1 MDTAMTP
8 AGDRHPGENHLG
20 REAFALSGKNRTP
33 DQVRHEAGD
42 GLCRQRNNTV
52 KNFLLVTKP
61 GIVIGNLIATAG
73 GFLLAS
79 KGCIDSGLFQATLLG
94 VALMVACGCVFNN
107 CIDKD
112 LDRKMVRTRNR
123 VLPRGLMSPGVAS
136 VYASLLGMAGTALL
150 SSATNRLCVAI
161 VLAGLVIYVGLYSLG
176 LKRRS
181 VYAALV
187 GSLAGAAPPLAGY
200 CAVSHRFDLEALILL
215 AVFSLW
221 QIPHAHAIAVY
232 RRDDFAAAAIPALP
246 LTRGLPAAKRH
257 ILVCIAGFMAAA
269 LMLTIGGYTGYRFFA
284 VAAVL
289 NLSWLTLAW
298 RGDHATDE
306 QRWAKRLFVFSILSI
321 TVLSVMMAVDFTVP
335 AAPGLLLT
343 AAP

>member
-1 MDTAMTP
+1 MGVQVMHAAIEP
-8 AGDRHPGENHLG
+8 AVKSHFGKCRNPEESRVPDRVRYGAGN
-20 REAFALSGKNRTP
+20 ALLRQGFNCAKNY
-33 DQVRHEAGD
+33 
-42 GLCRQRNNTV
+42 
-52 KNFLLVTKP
+52 LLVTKP

-79 KGCIDSGLFQATLLG
+79 KGRIDSGLLLATLLG
-94 VALMVACGCVFNN
+94 VSLMVACGCVFNN

-123 VLPRGLMSPGVAS
+123 VLPRGLMSSRVAS

-150 SSATNRLCVAI
+150 FAETNRLCVAI
-161 VLAGLVIYVGLYSLG
+161 VLAGLTIYIGLYSLG

-181 VYAALV
+181 AYAALV

-200 CAVSHRFDLEALILL
+200 CAVSQRFDLEALILL

-221 QIPHAHAIAVY
+221 QIPHAHAIAIY

-246 LTRGLPAAKRH
+246 LKRGLPAARKH

-269 LMLTIGGYTGYRFFA
+269 LMLTVGGYTGYRFLA

-298 RGDHATDE
+298 RGDPAADE
-306 QRWAKRLFVFSILSI
+306 RRWAKRLFVFSILSI
-321 TVLSVMMAVDFTVP
+321 TALSVMMAVDFTVP
-335 AAPGLLLT
+335 VGSHLLLT
-343 AAP
+343 AVP

>member
-1 MDTAMTP
+1 MNIQMMKIAMNPLERDHFHP
-8 AGDRHPGENHLG
+8 ACDPEERRAPDR
-20 REAFALSGKNRTP
+20 
-33 DQVRHEAGD
+33 VRYGAGCAWLRK
-42 GLCRQRNNTV
+42 GINGV
-52 KNFLLVTKP
+52 KNYILVTKP

-79 KGCIDSGLFQATLLG
+79 KGTIDAGLMLATLLS
-94 VALMVACGCVFNN
+94 VSLMVACGCVLNN
-107 CIDKD
+107 CIDKN

-123 VLPRGLMSPGVAS
+123 VLPRGLMSSRVAG

-150 SSATNRLCVAI
+150 FAATNRLCVVI
-161 VLAGLVIYVGLYSLG
+161 VMAGLAIYIGLYSLG

-215 AVFSLW
+215 ALFSLW
-221 QIPHAHAIAVY
+221 QIPHAHAIAIY
-232 RRDDFAAAAIPALP
+232 RRDDFAAAKIPALP
-246 LTRGLPAAKRH
+246 LKRGLPAAKRQ

-269 LMLTIGGYTGYRFFA
+269 LMLTFGGYTGYPFLA
-284 VAAVL
+284 VSAVL

-298 RGDHATDE
+298 RGDPAANE
-306 QRWAKRLFVFSILSI
+306 RRWAKRLFVFSILSI
-321 TVLSVMMAVDFTVP
+321 TAVSLMMAVDFGVPVVPHLMLTVVP
-335 AAPGLLLT
+335 
-343 AAP
+343 